1 MLKRR
6 FPVEAI
12 GWTRYSPADLINY
25 YDNFIIDK
33 KVKDEEEEGQR
44 DQDRTYPGTLTKL
57 TFREG
62 TNACRIRCE
71 LVE

>member
-6 FPVEAI
+6 FPVEAM

-33 KVKDEEEEGQR
+33 KVKDEEEEGHTQE
-44 DQDRTYPGTLTKL
+44 P
-57 TFREG
+57 
-62 TNACRIRCE
+62 
-71 LVE
+71 